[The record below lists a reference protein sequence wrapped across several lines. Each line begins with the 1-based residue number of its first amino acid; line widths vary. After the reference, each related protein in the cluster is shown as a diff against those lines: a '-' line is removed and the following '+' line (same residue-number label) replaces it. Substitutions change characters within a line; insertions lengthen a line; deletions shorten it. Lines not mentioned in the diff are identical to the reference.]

1 MRRQASLAACRGSR
15 ATCIKPSKSSRS
27 RSRRWTSRTL
37 LLQSWCSRF
46 AASHNLGLSVF
57 GTGHE
62 FNDRNSGLE
71 PNSLLIRTTC
81 LYSAEVE
88 LAAHNRHGHE
98 DGFLR
103 LGAGFT
109 WGTSKFGL
117 PGAHQLARDS
127 GRTVVSGHAGNV
139 GVVSRHVARDG

>member
-1 MRRQASLAACRGSR
+1 MLVQVR
-15 ATCIKPSKSSRS
+15 
-27 RSRRWTSRTL
+27 
-37 LLQSWCSRF
+37 
-46 AASHNLGLSVF
+46 GLSVF

-103 LGAGFT
+103 LGA
-109 WGTSKFGL
+109 SKFSC
-117 PGAHQLARDS
+117 R
-127 GRTVVSGHAGNV
+127 GRTSSPGTAAGPW
-139 GVVSRHVARDG
+139 SADTRATWAW

>member
-1 MRRQASLAACRGSR
+1 M
-15 ATCIKPSKSSRS
+15 
-27 RSRRWTSRTL
+27 
-37 LLQSWCSRF
+37 WCSRF

-103 LGAGFT
+103 LGAG
-109 WGTSKFGL
+109 KFGC
-117 PGAHQLARDS
+117 R
-127 GRTVVSGHAGNV
+127 GRTSSPGTAAGPW
-139 GVVSRHVARDG
+139 SADTRATWAW